1 MELRQY
7 VSSLLRWWWLLV
19 LSISIAAVASYVA
32 SSRQPRIYQTTTTLL
47 VGQVI
52 QKNNPSNN
60 DFTTTERLA
69 ESYAQMAQRQPIL
82 QSTVESLGLN
92 TSWQSLRWR
101 VNAASIQRT
110 QLLGISVKDS
120 SPERAVAIADEIA
133 YQLVLQ
139 SPSSPENKARQERS
153 LFVQSQLDDLEA
165 RIETAK
171 SRVIE
176 LEAELDAA
184 LSARQIQD
192 LQTEIS
198 NLETLI
204 TNWQANYSDLLDFL
218 DGGDSPNYLTVIE
231 PAQIPTQPVSPN
243 VATNVMLA
251 AAVGFALALAAAL
264 LLEYIDDTIKSAD
277 DLSASAGLTALGSVN
292 RIEGKD
298 YKDKLISSHNPFTPV
313 SESYRMLR
321 TNLQFTTIDQSTQ
334 SIMVTSPNPGEGK
347 SITTANLGVIM
358 AQANLRT
365 IIVDADLRRPIM
377 HKIFQLS
384 NLEGVTDLIRA
395 PEVDLTNHLKDTGVE
410 NLRVITSGSLP
421 PNPSEM
427 LGSQRMTELLQQL
440 KEMADIV
447 ILDSPP
453 TLPVTD
459 AVVLSSR
466 VDGQGWSML
475 GPDYWAACSIRFP
488 VKATIIIILTIP
500 ARRACSPINRNLSG
514 VVFGNGSPC

>member
-1 MELRQY
+1 
-7 VSSLLRWWWLLV
+7 
-19 LSISIAAVASYVA
+19 
-32 SSRQPRIYQTTTTLL
+32 
-47 VGQVI
+47 
-52 QKNNPSNN
+52 
-60 DFTTTERLA
+60 
-69 ESYAQMAQRQPIL
+69 
-82 QSTVESLGLN
+82 
-92 TSWQSLRWR
+92 
-101 VNAASIQRT
+101 
-110 QLLGISVKDS
+110 
-120 SPERAVAIADEIA
+120 
-133 YQLVLQ
+133 
-139 SPSSPENKARQERS
+139 
-153 LFVQSQLDDLEA
+153 
-165 RIETAK
+165 
-171 SRVIE
+171 
-176 LEAELDAA
+176 
-184 LSARQIQD
+184 
-192 LQTEIS
+192 
-198 NLETLI
+198 
-204 TNWQANYSDLLDFL
+204 
-218 DGGDSPNYLTVIE
+218 
-231 PAQIPTQPVSPN
+231 
-243 VATNVMLA
+243 MLA

-395 PEVDLTNHLKDTGVE
+395 PEVDLTNNVKDTGVE

-466 VDGQGWSML
+466 VDGVILVAQAKHTRRGATKQAVARLEHVGARLLGGVLNKVSGKGDYNHYSYYTRTKSML
-475 GPDYWAACSIRFP
+475 TNQSQSFWRRFWQRLP
-488 VKATIIIILTIP
+488 VLRIS
-500 ARRACSPINRNLSG
+500 R
-514 VVFGNGSPC
+514 